1 MTGEQSI
8 ATLPEQA
15 LPKRAKNALLRGG
28 ITTLQDA
35 AEWTDRDLL
44 SPHMG
49 RIYVASLRA
58 LTHNELN
65 SRRLSDHSDLKP
77 CYVLPDLEPKFENS

>member
-1 MTGEQSI
+1 MNREQSI

-28 ITTLQDA
+28 IATLQDA

-44 SPHMG
+44 SLPHMG
-49 RIYVASLRA
+49 RAYVASLRA
-58 LTHNELN
+58 LME
-65 SRRLSDHSDLKP
+65 R
-77 CYVLPDLEPKFENS
+77 